1 MLTNRWKQWTDHYAR
16 SGDWPTLRT
25 MRESKAKLIVDLE
38 EAKGDPLIESFLVA
52 LSIDSTIADAR
63 EELTYLDQVLE
74 RAPFKS
80 TRTSSSR

>member
-1 MLTNRWKQWTDHYAR
+1 MLSNRWKQWTDHYAR

-74 RAPFKS
+74 SGPFKS
-80 TRTSSSR
+80 RRTSSSR

>member
-16 SGDWPTLRT
+16 SGDWHRIRT
-25 MRESKAKLIVDLE
+25 MRESKAKLILDLE
-38 EAKGDPLIESFLVA
+38 EVKGEPLIEPFLGH
-52 LSIDSTIADAR
+52 SIDSTIADAR
-63 EELTYLDQVLE
+63 EELNYLDRVLE